1 MDAQE
6 TMRGA
11 MLLGPERIE
20 IREVP
25 VSRPGPGEILLSVE
39 AATTCG
45 TDVKV
50 YRRGGHPRM
59 LQVPTLFGHE
69 MAGRVAAVG
78 DGVTAFSIEDTVVV
92 VNSAPCGVCGPCQEE
107 RENLCEDLQYING
120 AYAEFLLVP
129 ERFVQRNT
137 HLIPEGLSF
146 EKAALTEPLGCVIH
160 GINACGFSG
169 PIFSCDLPRY
179 GKSGEME
186 IMVFGAGPIGL
197 LFVAVLAMEGHRVLL
212 ADPSPDRLA
221 VGKKLGA
228 AEAFESGRAG
238 SQAEMVRAR
247 TQGGKSAAVAID
259 TSGVPEVWL
268 DAIACARPGGT
279 VNLFGG
285 CAPGT
290 TIPLDTHLLH
300 YSELTIKGTYH
311 HRPET
316 IKSALDLLADPGFKA
331 ELLLSGERPIEGV
344 EDALRSMMSK
354 ESLKVVIKKELR
366 PS

>member
-1 MDAQE
+1 MDAQN

-11 MLLGPERIE
+11 VLLGPEQIE

-25 VSRPGPGEILLSVE
+25 ISQPGPGEILLSVE

-78 DGVTAFSIEDTVVV
+78 EGVTAFSVGDAVVV
-92 VNSAPCGVCGPCQEE
+92 ANSAPCGECDPCRAG

-129 ERFVQRNT
+129 ERFVRCNT
-137 HLIPEGLSF
+137 YLIPEGLSF
-146 EKAALTEPLGCVIH
+146 ERAALTEPLGCVIH
-160 GINACGFSG
+160 GISN
-169 PIFSCDLPRY
+169 CDLSLH
-179 GKSGEME
+179 GKPGEAE

-197 LFVAVLAMEGHRVLL
+197 LFVAALAMEGHRVLL
-212 ADPSPDRLA
+212 TDPSPERLA
-221 VGKKLGA
+221 VGKELGA

-238 SQAEMVRAR
+238 DQAEMVRAR
-247 TQGGKSAAVAID
+247 TQNDKGAAVAID
-259 TSGVPEVWL
+259 ASGVPQVWL
-268 DAIACARPGGT
+268 DAIACVRPGGT

-316 IKSALDLLADPGFKA
+316 IKGALDLLTDPGFKA
-331 ELLLSGERPIEGV
+331 DLLLSGEQPIEGV
-344 EDALRSMMSK
+344 EAALRSMMSM
-354 ESLKVVIKKELR
+354 ESLKVVIKKELG
-366 PS
+366 SG

>member
-1 MDAQE
+1 
-6 TMRGA
+6 
-11 MLLGPERIE
+11 
-20 IREVP
+20 
-25 VSRPGPGEILLSVE
+25 
-39 AATTCG
+39 
-45 TDVKV
+45 
-50 YRRGGHPRM
+50 M

-78 DGVTAFSIEDTVVV
+78 KGVTAFSVGDEVVV
-92 VNSAPCGVCGPCQEE
+92 INSAPCGVCGPCQRE

-129 ERFVQRNT
+129 QRFVRRNT

-160 GINACGFSG
+160 GINACGLPG

-179 GKSGEME
+179 GKPGEEE
-186 IMVFGAGPIGL
+186 ILVFGAGPIGL

-212 ADPSPDRLA
+212 TDPNPERLA

-228 AEAFESGRAG
+228 AEAFESGHAG
-238 SQAEMVRAR
+238 SQAEMVCAR
-247 TQGGKSAAVAID
+247 TQDGKGAAVAID
-259 TSGVPEVWL
+259 ASGVPEVWL

-311 HRPET
+311 HRLET
-316 IKSALDLLADPGFKA
+316 IKGALDLLTDPDFKA
-331 ELLLSGERPIEGV
+331 DLLLSGERPIEGV

-354 ESLKVVIKKELR
+354 ESLKVVIKKELGLN
-366 PS
+366 